1 MLQVPLKK
9 RLQFSLASL
18 RGPPHFHNILMNQI
32 QKLISEKLVVQLLI
46 I

>member
-9 RLQFSLASL
+9 RLQFSSAT
-18 RGPPHFHNILMNQI
+18 PVKHFHNILMNPI
-32 QKLISEKLVVQLLI
+32 QKLISEKLVARLLI